1 MTLPDPALS
10 PYLALLLLGFLPSE
24 IWRMASLFFARRID
38 EDSEA
43 FLFVRSVANVL
54 LVGVVTKIVLI
65 PSHELAFVPVWARA
79 GAILVA
85 AAAFF
90 TFRRSVFAA
99 ILAGEA
105 TILLAAWALS

>member
-1 MTLPDPALS
+1 MNFPDLALS
-10 PYLALLLLGFLPSE
+10 PYLAVILIGFLPSE
-24 IWRMASLFFARRID
+24 VWRFISVFLAHSID
-38 EDSEA
+38 EDSET
-43 FLFVRSVANVL
+43 FLFVRSVATVL

-105 TILLAAWALS
+105 TIILAAWALS

>member
-54 LVGVVTKIVLI
+54 LVGVVTKIVLL
-65 PSHELAFVPVWARA
+65 PKGDLAYVPVAARL
-79 GAILVA
+79 GAIAVG

-90 TFRRSVFAA
+90 LFRRSVFAA
-99 ILAGEA
+99 IVAGEA
-105 TILLAAWALS
+105 TIILAAWSIG